1 MATEPDHLNYELAI
15 LADLHLGSDPLLA
28 SLSAAMFIEDAAGIV
43 LSDEEI
49 EAGLLDPVVMDRL
62 RRSRGQGA

>member
-1 MATEPDHLNYELAI
+1 MATEPERLEYELAI
-15 LADLHLGSDPLLA
+15 LADLHRGSDFLLA
-28 SLSAAMFIEDAAGIV
+28 SLSAAIFVEDAAGIV

-49 EAGLLDPVVMDRL
+49 EAGRLVPSVMDRV